1 MSDEATGSGERII
14 RLHDVAQVSG
24 SRQERF
30 IKAAAA
36 ARRES
41 KKTRSQVRYLDRALA
56 ELEEATYGFFG
67 IEYRKVRE

>member
-1 MSDEATGSGERII
+1 MTDAATGSEERIV
-14 RLHDVAQVSG
+14 RLRDVAQVGG

-30 IKAAAA
+30 IKAAAS

-41 KKTRSQVRYLDRALA
+41 RRARSQVRYLDRALA

-67 IEYRKVRE
+67 IEYRRVGE

>member
-1 MSDEATGSGERII
+1 MTEDAATGSGERII
-14 RLHDVAQVSG
+14 RLHDMPLTS

-30 IKAAAA
+30 IKAAAN

-41 KKTRSQVRYLDRALA
+41 KKCRSQVRYLDKALA

-67 IEYRKVRE
+67 IEYRRV